1 VEIISPEHLSA
12 HTAAY
17 NVDLEDFGAFVS
29 LSSIASD
36 EDGDA
41 ITVTWSSSATGPLGA
56 GESIVAWISTQ
67 GSDASQPV
75 ITATAT
81 DQWGTATSASVQIIV
96 WIPSDA

>member
-56 GESIVAWISTQ
+56 GESIVAWMSTQ